1 MAGASNK
8 MATIEKRTFPL
19 YASLHG
25 ETHIALTRQ
34 KQLIFSN
41 ENLVI
46 LGNGGI
52 KLPLMLPFVKR
63 PLSCILAVST
73 MLKIKNLYL
82 EENKSISNLEILMQ
96 ASLEATCCYLNH
108 HPMAAELLGKESGF
122 VSFVFDS
129 CLIGFLGR
137 KNPNELWEYQE
148 PTKSDNASVIM
159 TFKDMKTAYRG
170 ALGEIDPYVDPAEK
184 NVLIEGRI
192 PLIEKIGFIS
202 RITLRE
208 VPTPRKSQH
217 AV

>member
-63 PLSCILAVST
+63 P
-73 MLKIKNLYL
+73 
-82 EENKSISNLEILMQ
+82 
-96 ASLEATCCYLNH
+96 
-108 HPMAAELLGKESGF
+108 
-122 VSFVFDS
+122 
-129 CLIGFLGR
+129 
-137 KNPNELWEYQE
+137 
-148 PTKSDNASVIM
+148 
-159 TFKDMKTAYRG
+159 
-170 ALGEIDPYVDPAEK
+170 
-184 NVLIEGRI
+184 
-192 PLIEKIGFIS
+192 
-202 RITLRE
+202 
-208 VPTPRKSQH
+208 
-217 AV
+217 